1 MEMKWR
7 WMMGFLA
14 VMAVTGALY
23 VPNAVAGDR
32 RADLIETTKGM
43 ATQVDSNVPP
53 NSFADARQTDVNE
66 NFRAMVMPVNTVNTV
81 EDKGYKGR
89 VDVIDSVTRG
99 GERYPYSNP
108 INR

>member
-14 VMAVTGALY
+14 VMAMTGALY

-43 ATQVDSNVPP
+43 STQVDSNVPP
-53 NSFADARQTDVNE
+53 TSFADARQTDVNE
-66 NFRAMVMPVNTVNTV
+66 NFSVMVPLNTM

-89 VDVIDSVTRG
+89 VDVISSLKPG

-108 INR
+108 ISH